1 MLLRSE
7 TMGMASAEE
16 SGKSNKAEGWAYLVL
31 VGVLLSLLV
40 IIPALLSVLLY
51 MLLRARAR
59 PIESWIMAGVGAVGL
74 LINPVETF
82 GSYFKWLW
90 VLVSGQGDRLD
101 VPWYTLGVLAIFL
114 AGVALSVRG
123 TRLVAWMPGSIGK
136 FRRTKETG
144 AILPT
149 DAEKEK
155 VSITAPAS
163 APLTVHANSHSIT
176 DAIAPGKRPFPIGRD
191 KVGAPVCITEDEIR
205 MHGLIFGSTGSGK
218 SETIKAIAGG
228 LLDLGWDG
236 MILDLKEDTAHGGL
250 RDWCDSYASSHA
262 LPYQELCLSDP
273 VPKSWFNPLM
283 GMGLDEARDTILSMQ
298 TFDAAYYEA
307 LNKQQLG
314 ELLTLLFTAHD
325 IDPIQFPTPTLGD
338 IGKILAAA
346 KLQDAVK
353 KQAAVVIAS
362 TNFTKD
368 DFSAVLAPDKA
379 LVEAARGLGA
389 RIGSEYASQAGRVL
403 LSPPPPDVHRPLMD
417 VTQNGITYI
426 GLDSTGKVQLSKV
439 ISTAV
444 LKRMSV
450 YASDRIS
457 GKLALK
463 PGEKP
468 KPRFL
473 IVDEANFID
482 RKTTMALL
490 SRARSSGIAM
500 ILCTQGPLDW
510 RAGPGEPG
518 VEELVQN
525 TNVTIIMSQ
534 GERASAEICANIIG
548 QDEKTSLGLSMREG
562 QIIEGT
568 GALRTSTDYLVS
580 PDHLRR
586 LAIGEAVLRVGKP
599 KERIVWT
606 KVTLRDPTVVVPRR

>member
-1 MLLRSE
+1 MTSPV
-7 TMGMASAEE
+7 E
-16 SGKSNKAEGWAYLVL
+16 SGKQNKTEGWAYLIALGLVL
-31 VGVLLSLLV
+31 ALLV
-40 IIPALLSVLLY
+40 IIPTLLAALIYL
-51 MLLRARAR
+51 LLRGRAR
-59 PIESWIMAGVGAVGL
+59 PIESWVLLGVGAVGL
-74 LINPVETF
+74 LINPVATF
-82 GSYFKWLW
+82 TSYFTWLW
-90 VLVSGQGDRLD
+90 VLVSGQGNRMDI
-101 VPWYTLGVLAIFL
+101 PWYSLGVLAVFL
-114 AGVALSVRG
+114 AGAALSLRG
-123 TRLVAWMPGSIGK
+123 TRAASWLPGNIGK
-136 FRRTKETG
+136 YRRTKDTG

-155 VSITAPAS
+155 VAITAPAS

-176 DAIAPGKRPFPIGRD
+176 AVTEPGKRPFPIGRD
-191 KVGAPVCITEDEIR
+191 KVGSPVYITEDEIR

-250 RDWCDSYASSHA
+250 RDWCDAYASSHA

-314 ELLTLLFTAHD
+314 ELLTLLFTANE
-325 IDPIQFPTPTLGD
+325 IDPIKFPTPTLGD
-338 IGKILAAA
+338 IGKILSAA
-346 KLQDAVK
+346 KLADAVK
-353 KQAAVVIAS
+353 SQAAVVISA
-362 TNFTKD
+362 TNYTKD

-403 LSPPPPDVHRPLMD
+403 LSPPPAGVHRPLVD

-463 PGEKP
+463 AGEKP

-534 GERASAEICANIIG
+534 GERQSAEICANIIG

-562 QIIEGT
+562 QVIEGT
-568 GALRTSTDYLVS
+568 GALRVSTDYLVS

-606 KVTLRDPTVVVPRR
+606 KITLRDPTAVASRK